1 MIRVMHLIV
10 GLNTGGAETNL
21 HRLVKTMDK
30 SRFENIVVMMLPA
43 SVGLGTVGQAIAESG
58 VPVLSLDIDQN
69 FPDPLAVIRL
79 ARLLRKW
86 KPDLLQTWMY
96 HADLLGGITSKL
108 FAGPPV
114 MWNIRNSDIKR
125 PRDKHLTL
133 LILRV
138 CALLSSWL
146 PQRIVSC
153 SNAGLD
159 FHLKIGYAKPR
170 MVVVFNGYDPD
181 HFRPDQKAAET
192 LKAEL
197 GVSSNAKLV
206 VNAGRYHP
214 VKDHRCFLAAARL
227 VRDEDNEAFF
237 VLCGDG
243 ITWDNAELV
252 NEIDRLNLRPCVFL
266 LGRRTDLNLILA
278 AAAAVVSSSRS
289 EGFPNVVAEA
299 MACGAICIAT
309 DVGDSRHI
317 IGETGFVVP
326 PNRPEELAARVVG
339 ALRAETLLKGAM
351 PSGRERIV
359 SLFSIRAT
367 VEKYERLYEDTV
379 AARRRRKKGT
389 SAAERLNHAKRS

>member
-1 MIRVMHLIV
+1 MIKVMHLIV

-21 HRLVKTMDK
+21 HKLVIAMDK
-30 SRFENIVVMMLPA
+30 SRFENIVVTMLAAGPG
-43 SVGLGTVGQAIAESG
+43 SVGEAIAKCG
-58 VPVLSLDIDQN
+58 VPVLSLDIN
-69 FPDPLAVIRL
+69 PIFPDPLAIIRL

-114 MWNIRNSDIKR
+114 LWNIRNSDLER
-125 PRDKHLTL
+125 PRDKRLTF
-133 LILRV
+133 LIARV
-138 CALLSSWL
+138 CGCLSSWI

-159 FHLKIGYAKPR
+159 FHLKIGYSRPR
-170 MVVVFNGYDPD
+170 MVVVFNGYDSD

-192 LKAEL
+192 LKTEL

-206 VNAGRYHP
+206 VNVGRYHP
-214 VKDHRCFLAAARL
+214 VKDHRCFLEAARL

-243 ITWDNAELV
+243 ITWDNVELV
-252 NEIDRLNLRPCVFL
+252 NEVDRLNLRSCVFL
-266 LGRRTDLNLILA
+266 LGRRTDVNLILA

-299 MACGAICIAT
+299 MSCGAVCIAT

-317 IGETGFVVP
+317 IGGTGFVVP
-326 PNRPEELAARVVG
+326 PNRPEELAARVLG
-339 ALRAETLLKGAM
+339 AIRAETLFESART
-351 PSGRERIV
+351 SGRERIV
-359 SLFSIRAT
+359 SLFSLSAA
-367 VEKYERLYEDTV
+367 VEKYQRLYEETV
-379 AARRRRKKGT
+379 AASRRRKEGT
-389 SAAERLNHAKRS
+389 SAA